1 LTIDLVGRKAL
12 VTGGSRG
19 IGAGIVRAL
28 AAAGAEVAFTHTGSA
43 AGRLAAQQLVDELDG
58 TGCRVQELA
67 VPAEDMASMEL
78 ATNKVAQAFG
88 GLDIVVPNVGRN
100 WDAPLH
106 QLDLEN
112 WEAGIRLNMTS
123 AFIAVKAAYPWL
135 RQAERSDIVL
145 IGSSG
150 VTDGGGGSAF
160 YAAAKAGLV
169 GMMHALMRELP
180 EQGIRINTIHPCVVD
195 TDLLRQRYETGSKR
209 ARLAAEVPLGRL
221 ARPED
226 IGYLTA
232 FLCSEMGGFICGQSI
247 LVDGGRTLWR
257 RSRGG

>member
-1 LTIDLVGRKAL
+1 MLQIDLSDRKAL

-28 AAAGAEVAFTHTGSA
+28 ATAGAQVAFTHTGSEM
-43 AGRLAAQQLVDELDG
+43 GRQAAQRLVAELSQSGGHVLDFA
-58 TGCRVQELA
+58 TS
-67 VPAEDMASMEL
+67 AEDMAGTERV
-78 ATNKVAQAFG
+78 VAQTAEAFG

-100 WDAPLH
+100 WDARLH
-106 QLDLEN
+106 QLDLDN
-112 WEAGIRLNMTS
+112 WEKGIRLNMTS

-135 RQAERSDIVL
+135 RKVDRGDIVL

-180 EQGIRINTIHPCVVD
+180 CQGIHINTIHPCVVD
-195 TDLLRQRYETGSKR
+195 TDLLRQRYETEEKR
-209 ARLAAEVPLGRL
+209 AGLAAEVPLGRL
-221 ARPED
+221 AQPED
-226 IGYLTA
+226 IGNLTA
-232 FLCSEMGGFICGQSI
+232 FLCSDMGSFICGQSI

-257 RSRGG
+257 QGR